1 MMTFLPQSAVL
12 PSPPSDAPVTSPVL
26 PPRDVRSSGDIEISV
41 GGASPA
47 KMEHLKRT
55 LSGSHEEAVLDLD
68 PDGRVP
74 GPIPS
79 PPTPFIQE
87 ILSLR
92 NSDAT
97 QNIAA
102 SSDDGASDIGRLAI
116 KSDIDEEEANSS
128 DIASPAFRIMK
139 LPSITVAATQSE
151 PGSEP
156 SDYGEA
162 DSSSITP
169 SFDEKLADGHITEE
183 TKIEREELNAGTNNI
198 ASLSSLDSGGEKTR
212 LNGSADSDGT
222 VSASN
227 SAGTVT
233 SAPPSTIGGLI
244 SISDAQRRAKEVISL
259 ARTKS
264 QSVQRPP
271 VGRPMTVAEM
281 DASDDEYEPGELELS
296 FLSPL

>member
-1 MMTFLPQSAVL
+1 M
-12 PSPPSDAPVTSPVL
+12 TSPVL
-26 PPRDVRSSGDIEISV
+26 APRDVRSSGDIEISV

-47 KMEHLKRT
+47 KLEQLKRT
-55 LSGSHEEAVLDLD
+55 LSASNQEAVLGLN
-68 PDGRVP
+68 PDDKIS

-79 PPTPFIQE
+79 PPAPFIQE
-87 ILSLR
+87 LLSLR
-92 NSDAT
+92 NNDAA
-97 QNIAA
+97 QNVT
-102 SSDDGASDIGRLAI
+102 SSDDGTSDIGRLAI

-128 DIASPAFRIMK
+128 DIVSPAMRIMD

-162 DSSSITP
+162 DSSSVRQSFEKTP
-169 SFDEKLADGHITEE
+169 SEKEQNAALADIGM
-183 TKIEREELNAGTNNI
+183 L
-198 ASLSSLDSGGEKTR
+198 ASLDAGQKTR

-227 SAGTVT
+227 SASTVT
-233 SAPPSTIGGLI
+233 SAPPSIAGLT

-264 QSVQRPP
+264 QSVSRPP

-281 DASDDEYEPGELELS
+281 DASDDEYEPGELL
-296 FLSPL
+296 FPFDLNLLKPDI